1 MAKKKAKPARAPDH
15 DIRAKKLAKQ
25 ITDNKLRKQRVPK
38 IGDRVAIHGQ
48 NGRFVVSSVDK
59 AIGNVMV
66 RLIGR
71 DLALDMISW
80 DALTYLDELDESQNV
95 APDRE
100 RRNLT

>member
-1 MAKKKAKPARAPDH
+1 MPKKKAKGTRAPNHD
-15 DIRAKKLAKQ
+15 DIRGKKLAKQ
-25 ITDNKLRKQRVPK
+25 ITDKKLSKQRVPN
-38 IGDRVAIHGQ
+38 IGDRVAVRGQ
-48 NGRFVVSSVDK
+48 KGRFVVSSMDK

-95 APDRE
+95 E
-100 RRNLT
+100 RKHMKNN